1 MPGRTQNGRLYRT
14 RSDARGSSAGLQGL
28 LPFSP
33 FAKPNPTTRRGNSNP
48 SSRPH
53 PQPPWCRRRYTH
65 PMEILINFMERDN
78 WSVHCVTADARTEI
92 SPFMSIKKK
101 ETLLRLLRYVG
112 AGDVQIAEVE
122 LNLPLW
128 ARGCCS
134 HPARARAQESAQAPQ
149 ALERWSR
156 IASSCHVRP
165 LRSIHRHRGD
175 LHALPCSRSGTAG
188 IHRHG

>member
-1 MPGRTQNGRLYRT
+1 
-14 RSDARGSSAGLQGL
+14 
-28 LPFSP
+28 
-33 FAKPNPTTRRGNSNP
+33 
-48 SSRPH
+48 
-53 PQPPWCRRRYTH
+53 
-65 PMEILINFMERDN
+65 MEILINFMERDN

-122 LNLPLW
+122 LNLRLW

-175 LHALPCSRSGTAG
+175 LVSLNSNGEQAQAEQVLRVLADAPAPGKCPGLDALKASRTFKEDGLMTHMNGIRPRADLAG
-188 IHRHG
+188 AIAHIAGQQWSAIYTRP